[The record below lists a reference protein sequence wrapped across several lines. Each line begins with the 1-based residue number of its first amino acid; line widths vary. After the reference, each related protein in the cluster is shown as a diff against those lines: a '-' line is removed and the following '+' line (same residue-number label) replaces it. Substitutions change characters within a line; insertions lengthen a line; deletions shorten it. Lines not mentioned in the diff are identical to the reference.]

1 MPAKMPAFAEA
12 KSERTLVPLPV
23 LPFLLLAVPLAEIA
37 TFVAVGSQIGVLA
50 TIGLVLATAIAG
62 ATLLRIQGLGTLA
75 RIRAQMDRG
84 EMPGR
89 DLVHGLMIMI
99 AGLLLLTPGF
109 ITDTLG
115 LLLFVPALRDGVWHL
130 LRERI
135 LFTVQTQT
143 FRGGTTR
150 REERRTIDLD
160 TDDFS
165 RTDRPDRR

>member
-1 MPAKMPAFAEA
+1 MTRVHP
-12 KSERTLVPLPV
+12 ERKPVRLSFLPFVLLVVPLS
-23 LPFLLLAVPLAEIA
+23 EIA
-37 TFVAVGSQIGVLA
+37 TFVVVGGKIGVLA
-50 TIGLVLATAIAG
+50 TIALVLVTAVTG

-89 DLVHGLMIMI
+89 DLVHGLMIMV

-115 LLLFVPALRDGVWHL
+115 FLLFVPAIRDRAWHF
-130 LRERI
+130 LRERV
-135 LFTVQTQT
+135 LVSVQAQS
-143 FRGGTTR
+143 FGGTAR

-160 TDDFS
+160 DDDFS
-165 RTDRPDRR
+165 RTDRPDS